1 MLADPEMTIKEVA
14 GVNRATIYRSLGLG
28 SYAKGASS
36 RRDETRGRAETR
48 FVCLPNWPVFSAN
61 ACSNACES
69 KRNGIRAS
77 FLLSEAIFMK
87 DSG

>member
-36 RRDETRGRAETR
+36 WRDETRGPAVEIINSRLGTPLFR
-48 FVCLPNWPVFSAN
+48 MG
-61 ACSNACES
+61 
-69 KRNGIRAS
+69 RNGS
-77 FLLSEAIFMK
+77 FAGEGTAAVR
-87 DSG
+87 GNW